1 MLFKKFV
8 LFIGFCTIGLNV
20 FAQDKGK
27 NEFGIHVGGLFY
39 QGDLAPGILG
49 SFKTAKPVAGI
60 FYNRILTPYWS
71 VRANLDFGGLKGD
84 DAKNEEPD
92 YMKRRNFNFNTPL
105 TELSLLGVFNLFG
118 NNLDGSM
125 TQRLSPYVF
134 AGGGAAFVNIKRDWS
149 RIDSSMLHNGG
160 NTLAGL
166 LRDSATELP
175 KTLAVIPMGAG
186 IKYALSPRVALALEG
201 TYRVT
206 FTDYLDG
213 FSYAANP
220 DRKDSYYGLTIGAV
234 FNFGGSSGSGYGGG
248 GMFRKGGKSKT
259 GCPTVF

>member
-1 MLFKKFV
+1 MLYKKCV
-8 LFIGFCTIGLNV
+8 LFICICFLNLV
-20 FAQDKGK
+20 AFSQEKGK

-39 QGDLAPGILG
+39 QGDLAPKFVG
-49 SFKTAKPVAGI
+49 SFKTAKAVGGI
-60 FYNRILTPYWS
+60 FYNRILSPYWS

-84 DAKNEEPD
+84 DAKNDKPD
-92 YMKRRNFNFNTPL
+92 YMQKRNFNFSTPL
-105 TELSLLGVFNLFG
+105 TELSLLGVYNFFG

-134 AGGGAAFVNIKRDWS
+134 AGGGVAFVDIKRDWS
-149 RIDSSMLHNGG
+149 KIDSSMLHGGG

-166 LRDSATELP
+166 MKDSAAEMPTSI
-175 KTLAVIPMGAG
+175 AVIPMGAG
-186 IKYALSPRVALALEG
+186 VKYALSPRVALALEG

-220 DRKDSYYGLTIGAV
+220 EKKDSYYSLTIGAI
-234 FNFGGSSGSGYGGG
+234 FNFGGSSGSGYGNGG
-248 GMFRKGGKSKT
+248 KFRKGGKSKT